1 MINQQLYTSW
11 DTSKRKKLKTILRK
25 NPIRKLK
32 PQEILVKNIYVPI
45 HGSFWLASDPNL
57 KHPRIDEFMNKGGF
71 VFGNGGIAQ
80 VIKSSPYLPNVKKG
94 DFVSIF
100 GHTPCENY
108 DCYAC
113 TVLHRYT
120 ECEYENGKI
129 LGHGKG
135 SNDGT
140 FAEYTILP
148 PQSYEVCFKSN
159 EFPTK
164 KKLMPMMLSFLVADV
179 RNALTRLPDVL
190 KSQRM
195 MLFGA
200 GFSGKIAAYLFS
212 MSSPGSKIFAI
223 DHSKSRL
230 KQLKEMIPCKVET
243 FLLPKN
249 FVNELDKINQNL
261 GFRNVLTQYISK
273 ISDKSSSFFGSK
285 NINLLM
291 DCTSGNAAP
300 LWTDGRLLK
309 ETTTVIP
316 FGFGSDHIVLN
327 KDIIQKSGLT
337 VLMSRGVGNIRN
349 RKETIELIKA
359 VGSNSF
365 FMDLLKY
372 SVEKKGIPSVFK
384 LIHDVHNNGKELPN
398 EHIYM
403 SL

>member
-1 MINQQLYTSW
+1 
-11 DTSKRKKLKTILRK
+11 
-25 NPIRKLK
+25 
-32 PQEILVKNIYVPI
+32 
-45 HGSFWLASDPNL
+45 
-57 KHPRIDEFMNKGGF
+57 
-71 VFGNGGIAQ
+71 
-80 VIKSSPYLPNVKKG
+80 
-94 DFVSIF
+94 
-100 GHTPCENY
+100 
-108 DCYAC
+108 
-113 TVLHRYT
+113 
-120 ECEYENGKI
+120 
-129 LGHGKG
+129 
-135 SNDGT
+135 
-140 FAEYTILP
+140 
-148 PQSYEVCFKSN
+148 
-159 EFPTK
+159 
-164 KKLMPMMLSFLVADV
+164 
-179 RNALTRLPDVL
+179 
-190 KSQRM
+190 
-195 MLFGA
+195 
-200 GFSGKIAAYLFS
+200 

-291 DCTSGNAAP
+291 DCTQEMQP
-300 LWTDGRLLK
+300 YLWTDGRLLK

-365 FMDLLKY
+365 HGFA
-372 SVEKKGIPSVFK
+372 
-384 LIHDVHNNGKELPN
+384 
-398 EHIYM
+398 
-403 SL
+403 